1 MRTRILLPG
10 GGAARTPL
18 EDALIRA
25 EAGTV
30 SRISGSPTMQ
40 VDEKKDW
47 RVRISLPPNSKFA
60 FRDATNIDT
69 ARDIWEQGS
78 AQTSAGLMADLR
90 GNGLGS
96 DGVVFPYT
104 PQITISHTARYSELA
119 LTHSNYKNFFY
130 EGSEVANIQIQGV
143 FTCQNSEEA
152 RYLMACIQF
161 LRACT
166 KMNFGIDDPAA
177 GTPPTLVRLSG
188 YGEHYIPGSLNC
200 VVTAVSHAMPDD
212 VDYIKYDLGNS
223 YGWMPIQSTLTVNL
237 QPVVS
242 RSRQS
247 TSTLLSDFVK
257 GSFLGGST
265 LGTSTTDKDGGI
277 F

>member
-1 MRTRILLPG
+1 MSRTRRLLPG
-10 GGAARTPL
+10 GAAARTPV
-18 EDALIRA
+18 EDAIINGYPGA
-25 EAGTV
+25 V
-30 SRISGSPTMQ
+30 SRLSSNPQ
-40 VDEKKDW
+40 FRLDEKKDW
-47 RVRISLPPNSKFA
+47 RVRISLPPGSKFA
-60 FRDATNIDT
+60 FRD
-69 ARDIWEQGS
+69 
-78 AQTSAGLMADLR
+78 SAGTAATESTDQQSSGLMQSLR
-90 GNGLGS
+90 ANGLGT

-152 RYLMACIQF
+152 RYLMAAIQF

-166 KMNFGIDDPAA
+166 KMRFGDDPQA

-212 VDYIKYDLGNS
+212 VDYVQYELGQS

-242 RSRQS
+242 RSRQVGNQ
-247 TSTLLSDFVK
+247 LLDDFVK
-257 GSFLGGST
+257 GSFLGRGA
-265 LGTSTTDKDGGI
+265 LGTSTTDEDGGI

>member
-1 MRTRILLPG
+1 MRTRRLLPG
-10 GGAARTPL
+10 GAAARTPL
-18 EDALIRA
+18 EDALIGA
-25 EAGTV
+25 NAGTV
-30 SRISGSPTMQ
+30 SRISGSPAMR

-60 FRDATNIDT
+60 FRDGANRAPDT
-69 ARDIWEQGS
+69 TDSPA
-78 AQTSAGLMADLR
+78 AGLMESLRAD
-90 GNGLGS
+90 GLGS

-104 PQITISHTARYSELA
+104 PQITISHAARYSELA

-166 KMNFGIDDPAA
+166 KMNFGIEDPAA

-212 VDYIKYDLGNS
+212 VDYIKYELGKS

-247 TSTLLSDFVK
+247 SSTLLSDFIK
-257 GSFLGGST
+257 GSFLGGGA

>member
-1 MRTRILLPG
+1 MRTRRLIP
-10 GGAARTPL
+10 GGAAARTTI
-18 EDALIRA
+18 EDALVNV
-25 EAGTV
+25 ESGTIGRR
-30 SRISGSPTMQ
+30 SLDPTFR
-40 VDEKKDW
+40 VEDKKDW

-60 FRDATNIDT
+60 FRDGANRAPDT
-69 ARDIWEQGS
+69 TDSPA
-78 AQTSAGLMADLR
+78 AGLMESLRAD
-90 GNGLGS
+90 GLGS

-130 EGSEVANIQIQGV
+130 EGSEIANIQIQGV

-166 KMNFGIDDPAA
+166 KMRFGDDPQA

-200 VVTAVSHAMPDD
+200 VVTSVSHAMPDD
-212 VDYIKYDLGNS
+212 VDYIKYELGKS
-223 YGWMPIQSTLTVNL
+223 YGWMPIQSSLTVGL

-242 RSRQS
+242 RSRQIS
-247 TSTLLSDFVK
+247 GTVLDDFVK
-257 GSFLGGST
+257 GSFLGKGE
-265 LGTSTTDKDGGI
+265 LGTTTTDKDGGI